1 MQEQYADGGNI
12 QAMSYGA
19 PMVGF
24 WAGFLAG
31 MGSLALLLG
40 IGLFI
45 AVQFFRP
52 RKRD

>member
-1 MQEQYADGGNI
+1 
-12 QAMSYGA
+12 MSYGA